1 MATRLADHRRRVL
14 RYEAGRGF
22 GRSCAEPVGERR
34 LGGRAVAIP
43 GSRLALVPPDGF
55 SLAKEFAG
63 LQGDKASVL
72 VVELPASAYEQL
84 ATAIS
89 AGTMA
94 KQGVEIA
101 SGEDLTMGSFR
112 LKP

>member
-1 MATRLADHRRRVL
+1 MKMVAVL
-14 RYEAGRGF
+14 VALVLSLWASAGWA
-22 GRSCAEPVGERR
+22 AEPV
-34 LGGRAVAIP
+34 AIH

-94 KQGVEIA
+94 KQVVEITSARTSRWEA
-101 SGEDLTMGSFR
+101 SV
-112 LKP
+112 